1 MYNVHT
7 MKKYSV
13 SLVRERLAEA
23 LDEVDRGGTVI
34 IERRGVPYR
43 LSRDIGR
50 PRRTRRKPVIDI
62 LDPSVAAGQWTWD
75 WTASGLRFRA
85 RRR

>member
-1 MYNVHT
+1 

-43 LSRDIGR
+43 LVLAVER
-50 PRRTRRKPVIDI
+50 PRTKRRKALIEV
-62 LDPSVAAGQWTWD
+62 LDPAVAKGQWTWD
-75 WTASGLRFRA
+75 WTASGLGFRG
-85 RRR
+85 RRKQRS